1 MTSPSAKKSALVVA
15 LATGLLFVSTQIQLG
30 QQPSQQPGPGGAAA
44 APAQRGGRGAID
56 PRVQQRTYTFK
67 DTNEELPY
75 AVFVSSKV
83 SRDKKNPLIVALHGL
98 GGNQNTMM
106 GAYALQLAEE
116 GGYIMVGPMGYNSS
130 GWYGTPSTMA
140 AGTGGAAGGVG
151 FGGGRGPGGPGGAAG
166 AGAGRGAGPGGP
178 GGGAGAGAGRGAGP
192 GGPGAG
198 AGGGRGAATTLG
210 TPNETSQKSEKDVM
224 NVLDMIKKEFNVDEN
239 RTYLMGHSMGGAG
252 TIYLGVKY
260 ASIWAAIGAEAPA
273 TSPAGINPNNYSLAP
288 AKNVPMIIVQG
299 DMDELVPVAGA
310 RLWIDQMKELK
321 MTYQYVEV
329 PGGTHGSVLTSGAPD
344 IFAFFATHTRAS
356 R

>member
-1 MTSPSAKKSALVVA
+1 MTSLSARRATLITALMA
-15 LATGLLFVSTQIQLG
+15 GSLIASTQVQLA
-30 QQPSQQPGPGGAAA
+30 QQPSQQPAPGAAA
-44 APAQRGGRGAID
+44 APAQRGGRGAVD

-83 SRDKKNPLIVALHGL
+83 SKDKKNPLIVALHGL
-98 GGNQNTMM
+98 GGDQNTMM
-106 GAYALQLAEE
+106 RANALQLAEE

-151 FGGGRGPGGPGGAAG
+151 FGGGRGGAPGGPG
-166 AGAGRGAGPGGP
+166 AGAGRGAGPG
-178 GGGAGAGAGRGAGP
+178 AGAGRGAGP
-192 GGPGAG
+192 GAGPGAG
-198 AGGGRGAATTLG
+198 AGRGAGSATLG

-273 TSPAGINPNNYSLAP
+273 TAPAGINPNNYSLAS

-299 DMDELVPVAGA
+299 DMDELVPVTGT
-310 RLWIDQMKELK
+310 RLWIDQMKELN

-344 IFAFFATHTRAS
+344 IFAFFAKHSKAS

>member
-1 MTSPSAKKSALVVA
+1 MISPSLRKSALVIA
-15 LATGLLFVSTQIQLG
+15 LASGFLIASTQIQFG
-30 QQPSQQPGPGGAAA
+30 QQQPAPGAGAAA
-44 APAQRGGRGAID
+44 GQRGGRGAID

-83 SRDKKNPLIVALHGL
+83 SKDKKNPLIVALHGL

-106 GAYALQLAEE
+106 GANALQLAEE

-151 FGGGRGPGGPGGAAG
+151 FGGGRGGAPG
-166 AGAGRGAGPGGP
+166 AGAGRGAGPGGAP
-178 GGGAGAGAGRGAGP
+178 GAGAGRGAGP

-198 AGGGRGAATTLG
+198 AGGGRGASTTLG

-273 TSPAGINPNNYSLAP
+273 TAPAGINPNNYSLAP

-299 DMDELVPVAGA
+299 DMDELVPVAGT

-321 MTYQYVEV
+321 MDYQYVEV
-329 PGGTHGSVLTSGAPD
+329 ACGTHGSVLTTGAPD
-344 IFAFFATHTRAS
+344 IFAFFAKHTKAS